1 MGERRR
7 SSRRAI
13 GRPSESGRD
22 RFTTVLDQGLQQDIR
37 ALAKRKSAKICDLIE
52 LAMRR
57 LLLEDTAARQDAI
70 LAPLVGRVI
79 ETHHKKLEGGLRTM
93 IARLAHENLAIQY
106 ILCNFLVE
114 ANIPASKV
122 ERWRTDG
129 QKFAIQEFRRRPKP
143 ELEEPPEDDD
153 QI

>member
-7 SSRRAI
+7 ASRRAI
-13 GRPSESGRD
+13 GRPTASGRET
-22 RFTTVLDQGLQQDIR
+22 FTTVVDLGLQQDIR
-37 ALAKRKSAKICDLIE
+37 ALAKRKKAKICDVVE
-52 LAMRR
+52 LALRR
-57 LLLEDTAARQDAI
+57 HLMEETATREDAA

-79 ETHHKKLEGGLRTM
+79 ETQHKKLEGGLRTM

-106 ILCNFLVE
+106 ILCNFMVE
-114 ANIPASKV
+114 ASVPTAKV

-129 QKFAIQEFRRRPKP
+129 KKFAIQEFRRKRP